1 MVVDPYKE
9 LFIWAVVSNLGEM
22 AVCLWRYGK
31 EPLVKAL
38 VGRMLF
44 EEMVGKSEAHH
55 MSDDVLDKIKLN
67 SKYVKTVIFVKHTSF
82 SSILAIFLRSSS
94 KM

>member
-1 MVVDPYKE
+1 MVLDPYKE
-9 LFIWAVVSNLGEM
+9 LFIWAVLCNLGEM

-44 EEMVGKSEAHH
+44 EEMVGKSEAAH

-82 SSILAIFLRSSS
+82 SSTLVIFLRSSS